1 MWHNRNIPGIEA
13 CRFGYVK
20 LKCEICMSSAAA
32 CFQLRHRAYVPGE
45 DTMLS
50 DQPYRY
56 LTVDEMKSLGDDSL
70 PIDVTRDERIDSN
83 RECMGKYVNF
93 FLIFFLYIYNFFLKL
108 WSPLDQSLQIYKHHL
123 FHDQIAVP

>member
-1 MWHNRNIPGIEA
+1 
-13 CRFGYVK
+13 
-20 LKCEICMSSAAA
+20 MSSAAA
-32 CFQLRHRAYVPGE
+32 CFQLRHRAFVPGE

-83 RECMGKYVNF
+83 RECMGKYVTYSF
-93 FLIFFLYIYNFFLKL
+93 VMDFRHEIFQFLFLTVFCSHSLP
-108 WSPLDQSLQIYKHHL
+108 SPALHFDISAVECSVHL
-123 FHDQIAVP
+123 PAER

>member
-1 MWHNRNIPGIEA
+1 
-13 CRFGYVK
+13 
-20 LKCEICMSSAAA
+20 MSSAAA
-32 CFQLRHRAYVPGE
+32 CFQLRHSSCVPGE

-83 RECMGKYVNF
+83 RECMGKYVTYSIAVDF
-93 FLIFFLYIYNFFLKL
+93 RDEVFHFLSLTVVC
-108 WSPLDQSLQIYKHHL
+108 SQSLPSPPLHFDIN
-123 FHDQIAVP
+123 AVECSIHFPAEK